1 MKKINLLPLL
11 LFSIMAQGQT
21 LKERTNA
28 LTVDYSTPPTAG
40 EQKLTLAVAF
50 ADEKRYA
57 LVIGNTDYQFIP
69 KLKNSAN
76 DAEDFAAELSRSNF
90 EVIKLLNATKAQMRE
105 GILKFQKRLVEGP
118 KDKTVG
124 LFYYAGHGVQHEGEN
139 YLVPIEANVKY
150 DDEIS
155 GACLGVQKSVLRIM
169 ENSNSRMNIVVMDAC
184 RNNPFPSAFRSVVQ
198 GLTKMEG
205 RGSYIAFA
213 TGPGAVASD
222 GSGRNGL
229 YTQELLKAMRSPGK
243 PIEQVFK
250 DVRSSVQRFSGG
262 SQSPWEFS
270 NITGDFYFKFE

>member
-1 MKKINLLPLL
+1 MKKISLLSLL
-11 LFSIMAQGQT
+11 LFSVMALGQK
-21 LKERTNA
+21 LKERSNA
-28 LTVDYSTPPTAG
+28 VVIDYSKMEKKSSVADLFAG
-40 EQKLTLAVAF
+40 
-50 ADEKRYA
+50 EKRYA

-69 KLKNSAN
+69 KLRNSAN
-76 DAEDFAAELSRSNF
+76 DAADFAAELEVSDF
-90 EVIKLLNATKAQMRE
+90 EVIRLLNATKAQMRE
-105 GILKFQKRLVEGP
+105 GILKFQKKLVEGP

-139 YLVPIEANVKY
+139 YLVPVEANVKY

-155 GACLGVQKSVLRIM
+155 GQCLGVQKSVLRIM

-213 TGPGAVASD
+213 TGPGSVASD

-229 YTQELLKAMRSPGK
+229 YTQELLKAMRVPGK

-250 DVRSSVQRFSGG
+250 DVRSAVQRFSGG
-262 SQSPWEFS
+262 AQSPWEFS
-270 NITGDFYFKFE
+270 NITGDFYFKFQ